1 MNRKRRHPA
10 INVALKLL
18 YTYRWTIG
26 IYWLVFLCIYV
37 AIGVIL
43 RSPTVGA
50 EMDAQGIWEGASTS
64 PKVFLL
70 VIGIL
75 MTPLSLA
82 SFVSNGVTR
91 RHFIWGVSGLLVVY
105 SAISAI
111 IMVIGYPIE
120 QWIYDK
126 YDWPLELSN
135 PHLFKDASQF
145 GLIFVE
151 YFFLFIAFFGSGWL
165 IGSCFYRFNWKL
177 AVVLIL
183 VAILPAM
190 AMETVISADW
200 IGSIL
205 QKAYD
210 IERASLA
217 AVIPLALCIV
227 ALVFVSVFLLLRKV
241 PVKRKVLS

>member
-10 INVALKLL
+10 VNVALQLMH
-18 YTYRWTIG
+18 TYRWTLSM
-26 IYWLVFLCIYV
+26 YWLIFLVIYI

-43 RSPTVGA
+43 RAPAVGY
-50 EMDAQGIWEGASTS
+50 EMEAQGLWEGASTS
-64 PKVFLL
+64 PKIFLL

-120 QWIYDK
+120 QWIYDR
-126 YDWPLELSN
+126 YDWPLELGN
-135 PHLFKDASQF
+135 PHLFKDASQPW
-145 GLIFVE
+145 LVFVE
-151 YFFLFIAFFGSGWL
+151 YFFLFIAYFGSGWL
-165 IGSCFYRFNWKL
+165 IGSSFYRFNWKL
-177 AVVLIL
+177 AVVLCL
-183 VAILPAM
+183 VTLLPAM
-190 AMETVISADW
+190 AMESVISADW

-217 AVIPLALCIV
+217 VVIPLALCVV
-227 ALVFVSVFLLLRKV
+227 ALLLGSVYLLLRQV
-241 PVKRKVLS
+241 AVKRKVIS